1 VIDSVS
7 RRQSKMWDF
16 GAELVHPPTLC
27 PNSDAV
33 MIVEFAHRLGQRDT
47 VSEALKVAREIKRLA
62 MSGAQSAPALE
73 NRQRIH
79 GTHKN
84 GTNLGVAWRHHIE
97 AGRRITYFNQIRP
110 GIGSN
115 SRCGV
120 NPVDWKVS
128 QGYLK
133 QLGANRATST
143 LNNEERVYS
152 KLIESL
158 TYLK

>member
-1 VIDSVS
+1 LLVSFCARSARLAMIDSVS

-33 MIVEFAHRLGQRDT
+33 MIVAFAHRLGQRDT
-47 VSEALKVAREIKRLA
+47 VSGALKVAREIKRSA

-84 GTNLGVAWRHHIE
+84 GTNLGVPWRRHKSWQRRTDESSPSTSVRSAKRHHK
-97 AGRRITYFNQIRP
+97 R
-110 GIGSN
+110 
-115 SRCGV
+115 
-120 NPVDWKVS
+120 
-128 QGYLK
+128 
-133 QLGANRATST
+133 
-143 LNNEERVYS
+143 
-152 KLIESL
+152 
-158 TYLK
+158 